1 MNTKDF
7 WECICR
13 SAGSELHF
21 HCENYQRVPHW
32 ESWAGR
38 GEGKFLGAA
47 GPGIISGA
55 SQAGG
60 TWCVRDEILWK
71 WESLSRCF
79 LPLFA
84 SFPHYLLSCVVPSPS
99 SSAPPTSKP
108 LSQLGDIRRLLAD
121 LENSRWKPRVGQC
134 TGVWSHL
141 QAGVGVLGGKSGG
154 AELSWFGLHH
164 FGQLKVCGKILWLK
178 VCGLSILRDC
188 EAIQQVL
195 FWVRWKGL
203 AFCLQVTCPVK
214 YHLSWTKRWTEC
226 KDLFSTQ
233 RNPQPLYLDL
243 SWSWFCPESLLN

>member
-7 WECICR
+7 WECICH

-32 ESWAGR
+32 EGWAGR
-38 GEGKFLGAA
+38 GECKFLGAA
-47 GPGIISGA
+47 GPGINSGA

-71 WESLSRCF
+71 WGSLSRCF
-79 LPLFA
+79 LPLFV

-178 VCGLSILRDC
+178 AVVFPFSGTVKRYNKCCFGSGGRGSLSVCK
-188 EAIQQVL
+188 
-195 FWVRWKGL
+195 WL
-203 AFCLQVTCPVK
+203 AQWNTI
-214 YHLSWTKRWTEC
+214 
-226 KDLFSTQ
+226 
-233 RNPQPLYLDL
+233 
-243 SWSWFCPESLLN
+243 CPELNAELNAKISSPLKETPNHCTWIWVGVDFALNPS